1 MSQSGEESRLVSM
14 DTKVTAVFA
23 VLGVLVWAASRAV
36 TESQL
41 LQFVALVGVGVV
53 VPTLLNE
60 WRG

>member
-1 MSQSGEESRLVSM
+1 MSQSGEGDQMLSM
-14 DTKVTAVFA
+14 DTKITALFA

-36 TESQL
+36 TESQP
-41 LQFVALVGVGVV
+41 LQFAALVGVGVV

>member
-1 MSQSGEESRLVSM
+1 MSQSDEKSQLVSM

-36 TESQL
+36 TDSQL

>member
-1 MSQSGEESRLVSM
+1 MSQSDEESRLVSM

>member
-1 MSQSGEESRLVSM
+1 MSQSDEESRLVSM

-41 LQFVALVGVGVV
+41 LQFAALVGVGVV

>member
-1 MSQSGEESRLVSM
+1 MSQSDEESRLVSM

-41 LQFVALVGVGVV
+41 LQFVALVSVGVV